1 MSKSP
6 DAVFAHAAHAS
17 PAIFVALSKEAARAG
32 IAPAARR
39 RAWLAMALRGPANS
53 ASLSLDANSLAHT
66 QHYYEAACL
75 SVFGTVDPVPAK
87 LFNVPFLGVAPQV
100 VPAVAAGLF
109 SQPSVACGAAVDR
122 LVCVI
127 SQLRGL
133 QFAPQV
139 PALASLLLTEL
150 PEWEAAA
157 ALEALLRSGSMI
169 MQSRR
174 HEAAFLRM
182 FRTLIKSYFPRLSA
196 HVERLGAPV
205 RRIFASWFRNMF
217 AGYLPPAD
225 VARVIDAYLFEG
237 PKVLVRYGL
246 ALLKMTKRRLKTG
259 TTVEDFDHCLRQW
272 VLMGAVVP
280 TSQHT
285 AVGSSTGTTTA
296 LSPTDSRAG
305 GGSSR
310 SSSSSAGRD
319 SDSGGAD
326 ESPDVPYSFDALS
339 TVAFT
344 GLRQLSRGTISK
356 LMARFEAD
364 MSSAADADAEAGFS
378 HTGRTPPSAAAVNA
392 GGGADTTSNMFD
404 ESSIGGGPRSPSS
417 AAKSPSEASM
427 QGVAS
432 PSLGHSI
439 RPPASTAAT
448 STTAH
453 SGHHISDGH
462 FHVPKVV
469 GIACRLVSKKFEPP
483 DIRGLRARLLT
494 IASSSSSSMMTMMY
508 APLRMRGDGA
518 TALSRA
524 VDAAST
530 VTAAAAAGIAAV
542 AASAAANAEARETS
556 TSTVKT
562 EGVASQQA
570 RRGSSGGS
578 SPATAVFKRSQDSQN
593 SSNRGGA
600 GGIHSL
606 SVQYSA
612 CLTADPHLATLC
624 AMLPVRVHGAD
635 LSCVY
640 SSDVHGSALTTL
652 YARVGGL
659 GPVLVLLQ
667 VERAVDGSAQNVTT
681 AAAAASRSSRG
692 ASASPAWQQH
702 SDDTH
707 AYTITHADMSALAA
721 SDGTM
726 STRITDAFQTPLSVI
741 GFCTQQGLRGPAS
754 VRRGGGSASGWYGTS
769 GDFMLKL
776 RPDPYFVGASASA
789 SASTTHRMTPSAS
802 ATEDSTAPSS
812 STTADGGHH
821 GSHAFTLSASQ
832 FALALPDR
840 LVIGGG
846 GDDIRVNTPALSLSD
861 DLQGVELSPA
871 FLASVGL
878 GSAVHAGESTAVD
891 SAAATAAAASALP
904 VKFRVLALEAFAF
917 VGPGEFAATPF
928 RDL

>member
-1 MSKSP
+1 
-6 DAVFAHAAHAS
+6 
-17 PAIFVALSKEAARAG
+17 
-32 IAPAARR
+32 
-39 RAWLAMALRGPANS
+39 
-53 ASLSLDANSLAHT
+53 
-66 QHYYEAACL
+66 
-75 SVFGTVDPVPAK
+75 
-87 LFNVPFLGVAPQV
+87 
-100 VPAVAAGLF
+100 
-109 SQPSVACGAAVDR
+109 
-122 LVCVI
+122 
-127 SQLRGL
+127 
-133 QFAPQV
+133 
-139 PALASLLLTEL
+139 
-150 PEWEAAA
+150 
-157 ALEALLRSGSMI
+157 
-169 MQSRR
+169 
-174 HEAAFLRM
+174 
-182 FRTLIKSYFPRLSA
+182 
-196 HVERLGAPV
+196 
-205 RRIFASWFRNMF
+205 
-217 AGYLPPAD
+217 
-225 VARVIDAYLFEG
+225 
-237 PKVLVRYGL
+237 
-246 ALLKMTKRRLKTG
+246 
-259 TTVEDFDHCLRQW
+259 
-272 VLMGAVVP
+272 MGAVVP

-285 AVGSSTGTTTA
+285 AVGSST
-296 LSPTDSRAG
+296 
-305 GGSSR
+305 GSSR

-578 SPATAVFKRSQDSQN
+578 SPAAAVFKRSQDSQS

-600 GGIHSL
+600 GGAPSP

-681 AAAAASRSSRG
+681 AAASRSSRG

-721 SDGTM
+721 SYGAM

-789 SASTTHRMTPSAS
+789 SASTTHRMTPPAS

-878 GSAVHAGESTAVD
+878 GSAVPAGESTAVE